1 MSCFY
6 ILGLIFIPVSALI
19 SRIEELQMTEL
30 KIKASQR
37 YVVGKKTRFLRREGT
52 TPTHLFG
59 HGIKSLP
66 LQCDTAKLQQI
77 IAQAGMTRL
86 IALDVEGDKHP
97 RSVFIREIQREP
109 CSGELLHVDFYQ
121 VKRTEKIRV
130 DVPIILIGEA
140 PAMKEKGR
148 TLTHS
153 LTSLSVESLPDKLPP
168 QIEVDLSP
176 LAEVEDAIFVRDIA
190 LSPDVTV
197 ITDPD
202 QMVVRVSEARVVE
215 EVVAEEEVAE
225 EEVAAEGVEAE
236 AEEAGEAEG
245 KEEAAE

>member
-1 MSCFY
+1 
-6 ILGLIFIPVSALI
+6 
-19 SRIEELQMTEL
+19 MTDL
-30 KIKASQR
+30 NIKTSTR
-37 YVVGKKTRFLRREGT
+37 DVLGKKTRFMRREGT

-59 HGIKSLP
+59 HGIDSLS
-66 LQCDTAKLQQI
+66 LQCDTAKLQRI
-77 IAQAGMTRL
+77 IARAGMTRL
-86 IALDVEGDKHP
+86 IALEVEGDKEP

-121 VKRTEKIRV
+121 VKSTEKIRV

-153 LTSLSVESLPDKLPP
+153 LTSLIVESLPDKLPP
-168 QIEVDLSP
+168 QIEVDLSS
-176 LAEVEDAIFVRDIA
+176 LEEVEQAIFVRDIT

-197 ITDPD
+197 VTDPD

-215 EVVAEEEVAE
+215 EEIVAEAEVPEEELAE
-225 EEVAAEGVEAE
+225 EAK
-236 AEEAGEAEG
+236 AEEAGEADE
-245 KEEAAE
+245 KPEEPAK

>member
-1 MSCFY
+1 
-6 ILGLIFIPVSALI
+6 
-19 SRIEELQMTEL
+19 MTVL
-30 KIKASQR
+30 NIKTNKR
-37 YVVGKKTRFLRREGT
+37 NVLGKKTRFMRREGT

-59 HGIKSLP
+59 HGIDSLS
-66 LQCDTAKLQQI
+66 LQCDTSELQRI
-77 IAQAGMTRL
+77 IARAGMTRL
-86 IALDVEGDKHP
+86 IALEVEGDKEP

-109 CSGELLHVDFYQ
+109 CSGEILHVDFYQ
-121 VKRTEKIRV
+121 VKSTEKIRV

-168 QIEVDLSP
+168 QVEVDLSS
-176 LAEVEDAIFVRDIA
+176 LEEVEDAIFVRDIA

-202 QMVVRVSEARVVE
+202 QMIARVSEARVVE
-215 EVVAEEEVAE
+215 EEVVAEAVPEGEAAE
-225 EEVAAEGVEAE
+225 EVEAE
-236 AEEAGEAEG
+236 AGAEGAREAGE
-245 KEEAAE
+245 KTEEAAD

>member
-1 MSCFY
+1 
-6 ILGLIFIPVSALI
+6 
-19 SRIEELQMTEL
+19 MTDL
-30 KIKASQR
+30 NIKTSTR
-37 YVVGKKTRFLRREGT
+37 DVLGKKTRFMRREGT

-66 LQCDTAKLQQI
+66 LQCDTAELRRI
-77 IAQAGMTRL
+77 IARAGMTRL
-86 IALDVEGDKHP
+86 IALEVEGDKEP

-168 QIEVDLSP
+168 HIEIDLSS
-176 LAEVEDAIFVRDIA
+176 LEEVEQAIFVRDIT

-197 ITDPD
+197 VTDPD

-215 EVVAEEEVAE
+215 EEVVAEAEVPEEELAE
-225 EEVAAEGVEAE
+225 EAK
-236 AEEAGEAEG
+236 AEEAGEAEE
-245 KEEAAE
+245 KPEEPAK